1 MMETK
6 STFDNTVALIRYQ
19 RDANSL
25 AQALDLCQGLQGTSS
40 TTQILSVILRAG
52 QEKGKASS

>member
-25 AQALDLCQGLQGTSS
+25 PQAPDLYRGLQGISS

-52 QEKGKASS
+52 QEKGKALS

>member
-19 RDANSL
+19 PDANSFP
-25 AQALDLCQGLQGTSS
+25 QAPDLYQGLQGISS

-52 QEKGKASS
+52 QEKGKALS